1 MIFCVDTSA
10 WLDGWA
16 RDYPPDVFPSL
27 WEKLAERV
35 ADGVLKC
42 SEEVYV
48 ELQKKDDG
56 LHDWLKARK
65 EVLVP
70 IDEEIQ
76 GIVSELLKLYPR
88 LVDTYRNRS
97 QADPFV
103 IATAERLQAV
113 VVTGESHAENWTF
126 QKFPTCARR
135 GISAASPF
143 SKCSE
148 SWSGNSDDGVEEIAA
163 TPGLYR

>member
-10 WLDGWA
+10 WLDGWT

-56 LHDWLKARK
+56 LHDWMKARK

-70 IDEEIQ
+70 INEEIQ
-76 GIVSELLKLYPR
+76 GIVLELLKEHPR
-88 LVDTYRNRS
+88 LVDTHRNRS

-113 VVTGESHAENWTF
+113 VVTGEKPRGKLDIPKIPDVCEA
-126 QKFPTCARR
+126 R
-135 GISAASPF
+135 GIRCISLLEMLRELGWKF
-143 SKCSE
+143 
-148 SWSGNSDDGVEEIAA
+148 
-163 TPGLYR
+163 

>member
-10 WLDGWA
+10 WLDGWV
-16 RDYPPDVFPSL
+16 RDYPQDVFPSL
-27 WEKLAERV
+27 WEKLSECVGSGTLR
-35 ADGVLKC
+35 C

-48 ELQKKDDG
+48 EIEKKEDG

-65 EVLVP
+65 DVIVP

-76 GIVSELLKLYPR
+76 RIVLELLARHPR
-88 LVDTYRNRS
+88 LVDTHRSRS

-113 VVTGESHAENWTF
+113 VVTGEKPRGKLDIPKIPDVC
-126 QKFPTCARR
+126 QDR
-135 GISAASPF
+135 GIRCIGF
-143 SKCSE
+143 LEMLRELGWKF
-148 SWSGNSDDGVEEIAA
+148 
-163 TPGLYR
+163 

>member
-1 MIFCVDTSA
+1 MIYCVDTSA

-27 WEKLAERV
+27 WKKLAQCV
-35 ADGVLKC
+35 ANGSVRC

-48 ELQKKDDG
+48 ELEKKEDG

-70 IDEEIQ
+70 INEDIQ
-76 GIVSELLKLYPR
+76 RIVSELLTAHPR
-88 LVDTYRNRS
+88 LVDTHRNRS

-103 IATAERLQAV
+103 IATAEHLGAV
-113 VVTGESHAENWTF
+113 VVTGEIARGKLDIPKIPDVCIARGIRHITFLEMLRELGWTF
-126 QKFPTCARR
+126 
-135 GISAASPF
+135 
-143 SKCSE
+143 
-148 SWSGNSDDGVEEIAA
+148 
-163 TPGLYR
+163 